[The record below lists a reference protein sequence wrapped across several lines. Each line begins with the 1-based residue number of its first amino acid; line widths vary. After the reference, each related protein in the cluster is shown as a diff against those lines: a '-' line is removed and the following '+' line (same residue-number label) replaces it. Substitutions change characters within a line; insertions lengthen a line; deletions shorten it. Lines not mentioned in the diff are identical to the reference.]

1 MMRSLAAAG
10 LLLGAVAASASA
22 QQPIPLF
29 PDAAPPRSVQP
40 EPLPPLAP
48 AAPGMTDR
56 RPTPPPYAPPP
67 YASPP
72 YGPRPEMP
80 APETPPPESA
90 AGPAETR
97 EFCSQPVGYSLARRD
112 SVPPA
117 YREF

>member
-48 AAPGMTDR
+48 AAPGMADR
-56 RPTPPPYAPPP
+56 RPPPAPYAPAPNRPP
-67 YASPP
+67 PP
-72 YGPRPEMP
+72 GTRGGGRKAPPPRPHP
-80 APETPPPESA
+80 PRRQLAPRHMGRDPRCRPQRRRRPRAPP
-90 AGPAETR
+90 
-97 EFCSQPVGYSLARRD
+97 V
-112 SVPPA
+112 
-117 YREF
+117 